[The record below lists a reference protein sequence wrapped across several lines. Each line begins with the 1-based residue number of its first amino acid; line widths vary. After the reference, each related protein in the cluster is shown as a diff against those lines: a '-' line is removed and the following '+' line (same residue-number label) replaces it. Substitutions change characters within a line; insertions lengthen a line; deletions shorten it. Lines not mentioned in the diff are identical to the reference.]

1 MINCC
6 SEKCNENLLLQSG
19 GIIKG
24 SGITK
29 RVLAKPQKMFRCGT
43 INYFPQDVWYMK
55 NSQTLQ
61 FLFKNF
67 IEIKSNNC
75 FKTKHLYIHMY
86 RDGIYQFLNKMKI
99 IKIKYLVDD
108 INQTIIYDILT
119 TNKPI
124 SLIIK
129 DLNLKKSIIIYTIC
143 TIHKKNIQWIQI
155 HFIKK
160 KLLQYFDKCL
170 FEWNDCMYFL

>member
-1 MINCC
+1 
-6 SEKCNENLLLQSG
+6 
-19 GIIKG
+19 
-24 SGITK
+24 
-29 RVLAKPQKMFRCGT
+29 
-43 INYFPQDVWYMK
+43 MK

-124 SLIIK
+124 SLIIR
-129 DLNLKKSIIIYTIC
+129 DLNLKKSIIIYMIC
-143 TIHKKNIQWIQI
+143 TIHQKKIQWIQI
-155 HFIKK
+155 HFIIKK
-160 KLLQYFDKCL
+160 IITVFRQVFIWM
-170 FEWNDCMYFL
+170 EWLHVFSLSKAELKSLYGVNLTNWQFLIWFQIW

>member
-6 SEKCNENLLLQSG
+6 SEKCIENLLLQSG
-19 GIIKG
+19 GIIRG
-24 SGITK
+24 FGITK
-29 RVLAKPQKMFRCGT
+29 RVLAKPQYMFRCGT

-86 RDGIYQFLNKMKI
+86 HDGIYQFLNKMKI

-108 INQTIIYDILT
+108 INQTI
-119 TNKPI
+119 
-124 SLIIK
+124 K

-143 TIHKKNIQWIQI
+143 TIHKKKFNEFKYIS
-155 HFIKK
+155 
-160 KLLQYFDKCL
+160 
-170 FEWNDCMYFL
+170 

>member
-1 MINCC
+1 
-6 SEKCNENLLLQSG
+6 
-19 GIIKG
+19 
-24 SGITK
+24 
-29 RVLAKPQKMFRCGT
+29 
-43 INYFPQDVWYMK
+43 MK

-124 SLIIK
+124 SLIIR
-129 DLNLKKSIIIYTIC
+129 DLNLKKSIIIYMIC
-143 TIHKKNIQWIQI
+143 TIHQKKIQ
-155 HFIKK
+155 
-160 KLLQYFDKCL
+160 
-170 FEWNDCMYFL
+170 

>member
-6 SEKCNENLLLQSG
+6 SEKCIENLLLQSG
-19 GIIKG
+19 GIIRG
-24 SGITK
+24 FGITK
-29 RVLAKPQKMFRCGT
+29 RVLAKPQYMFRCGT

-86 RDGIYQFLNKMKI
+86 HDGIYQFLNKMKI

-108 INQTIIYDILT
+108 INQTI
-119 TNKPI
+119 
-124 SLIIK
+124 K

-143 TIHKKNIQWIQI
+143 TIHKKNSMNSNTF
-155 HFIKK
+155 HNKK
-160 KLLQYFDKCL
+160 IYYSISTSVSLNGMTACIFFKQSWAEKFV
-170 FEWNDCMYFL
+170 WG